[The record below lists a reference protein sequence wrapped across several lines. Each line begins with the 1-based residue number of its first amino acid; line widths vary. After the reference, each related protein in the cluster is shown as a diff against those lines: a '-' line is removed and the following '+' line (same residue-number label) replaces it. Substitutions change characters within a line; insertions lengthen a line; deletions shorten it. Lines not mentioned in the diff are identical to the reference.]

1 MAGSLNTD
9 GSAMDDASPAL
20 PRSRVAHHAADLVG
34 PGPVAAY
41 LALCVIWGSTFLG
54 IRIAV
59 ETIPP
64 WTMIGVRSVIAGLV
78 LTGVAL
84 AIGAARPTRW
94 QVASAAVSGILLFVG
109 GQSLLAWG
117 ETRLESGQA
126 AILGCT
132 VSLFTPI
139 LSWLIGASSR
149 PGLLASAGLLIGF
162 LGVAVLAGTGS
173 STPDGVACIA
183 VLLSQAIWALGAS
196 VARRWPAGR
205 SALLGSGMQ
214 LLAGG
219 AASTALG
226 FMYGDWGQIAAHGV
240 SGRSIAAFFYLIV
253 MGSLVGFACFGWLVQ
268 VWRPE
273 RVSTY
278 AFVNPV
284 VALGISVA
292 VAGETVGLREVV
304 AVGIILSAV
313 ALVMFGR
320 RIPLPSWAARRP
332 KIAGP

>member
-1 MAGSLNTD
+1 MVP
-9 GSAMDDASPAL
+9 AMDDAT
-20 PRSRVAHHAADLVG
+20 AAPPGSAAARAKPDLGG

-64 WTMIGVRSVIAGLV
+64 WTMIGVRSLIA
-78 LTGVAL
+78 GVAL
-84 AIGAARPTRW
+84 SAVAMALGAERPTRR
-94 QVASAAVSGILLFVG
+94 QVASAATAGVLLFTG
-109 GQSLLAWG
+109 GQAVLAWG

-162 LGVAVLAGTGS
+162 LGVAVLAGTGTR
-173 STPDGVACIA
+173 TPDGIACIA
-183 VLLSQAIWALGAS
+183 ILLSQATWALGAA
-196 VARRWPAGR
+196 VARRWPAGS

-214 LLAGG
+214 LVFGG
-219 AASTALG
+219 AASTACGLWH
-226 FMYGDWGQIAAHGV
+226 GDWAQVAAHGV
-240 SGRSIAAFFYLIV
+240 SGRSIAAFVYLIV
-253 MGSLVGFACFGWLVQ
+253 LGSLVGFACFGWLVQ

-284 VALGISVA
+284 VALAISA
-292 VAGETVGLREVV
+292 AFAGETVGLREIV

-313 ALVMFGR
+313 ALVMLNR
-320 RIPLPSWAARRP
+320 ARPGVMRS
-332 KIAGP
+332 